1 MGMPKYST
9 ELDALIRDCDLTFV
23 RDSGPGGQH
32 RNKRET
38 GVRLVHRATGLVVMA
53 TERRSQSM
61 NKALAFERMAEK
73 LKAAQ
78 HRPKRR
84 RPTRPTRSSVRRRLD
99 AKSKQSGK
107 KAGRRKPSED

>member
-1 MGMPKYST
+1 MPKHPT
-9 ELDALIRDCDLTFV
+9 DPDALIPDCDLSFV

-53 TERRSQSM
+53 TERRSQAM
-61 NKALAFERMAEK
+61 NRALAFERMAKK
-73 LKAAQ
+73 LEAAQ

-84 RPTRPTRSSVRRRLD
+84 RPTRPTRASVKRRLD

-107 KAGRRKPSED
+107 KAGRRKPSDD

>member
-1 MGMPKYST
+1 MPKHAT
-9 ELDALIRDCDLTFV
+9 DLERSFETVTTGV
-23 RDSGPGGQH
+23 RDSGLEVSIATS
-32 RNKRET
+32 ET

-53 TERRSQSM
+53 TGDEAVYEQ
-61 NKALAFERMAEK
+61 ALAFERMAEK